1 MERGYS
7 FSVSGLPTATNN
19 LGGPFRGYSPQ
30 QSISNYK
37 DSSNVMARKE
47 LVKSWNTAYA
57 TGTVNGKKRITT
69 PFRAVTN
76 TGDFLSRTNYIC
88 GGPNPANNTH
98 ATAARQLGLGG
109 IMNACDAT
117 KIQPSSCNVKFVAD
131 SSDYTK
137 FRRQTACNKN
147 YNDLKFGGYNH
158 SAYVPLM
165 SVRGGSKLPPH

>member
-7 FSVSGLPTATNN
+7 FSVAGLPTATNN

-57 TGTVNGKKRITT
+57 TGTVNGKKRIIT

-98 ATAARQLGLGG
+98 VGYRISLGG
-109 IMNACDAT
+109 IMNNCDNSN
-117 KIQPSSCNVKFVAD
+117 IPSSSCNVKFVPDA
-131 SSDYTK
+131 SDYTK
-137 FRRQTACNKN
+137 YKKQRAVNQN
-147 YNDLKFGGYNH
+147 YNDLKNGGYNN
-158 SAYVPLM
+158 SAYTNLTA
-165 SVRGGSKLPPH
+165 VRS

>member
-1 MERGYS
+1 MT
-7 FSVSGLPTATNN
+7 LPTNTNN
-19 LGGPFRGYSPQ
+19 LGGPYQGYSGK

-37 DSSNVMARKE
+37 DGDSVTTRRE
-47 LVKSWNTAYA
+47 LRKSWNTSYA
-57 TGTVNGKKRITT
+57 TGNVNGYNRRIG

-76 TGDFLSRTNYIC
+76 SGDFLSRPNYIC

-98 ATAARQLGLGG
+98 ATPARQLGLGG
-109 IMNACDAT
+109 IMNACDT
-117 KIQPSSCNVKFVAD
+117 TNIPSSSCNVKFVAD

-147 YNDLKFGGYNH
+147 YNDLKFGGYNN

-165 SVRGGSKLPPH
+165 AVRGSNLPPN

>member
-1 MERGYS
+1 MEFGFS
-7 FSVSGLPTATNN
+7 FSVAGLPTATNN
-19 LGGPFRGYSPQ
+19 LGGPYRGYSPQ

-76 TGDFLSRTNYIC
+76 TGDFLARNNYIC
-88 GGPNPANNTH
+88 GCPTPANNTH
-98 ATAARQLGLGG
+98 VGYKISLGG
-109 IMNACDAT
+109 IMNNCDQT
-117 KIQPSSCNVKFVAD
+117 NIPSSSCNVKFVPD

-137 FRRQTACNKN
+137 YKRQRAVNQN
-147 YNDLKFGGYNH
+147 YNDLKNGGYNN
-158 SAYVPLM
+158 SAYTNLM
-165 SVRGGSKLPPH
+165 AVRRS

>member
-1 MERGYS
+1 MELGFT
-7 FSVSGLPTATNN
+7 FSVAGLPTATNN
-19 LGGPFRGYSPQ
+19 LGGPYRGYSPQ

-57 TGTVNGKKRITT
+57 TGTVNGQKRITT

-76 TGDFLSRTNYIC
+76 TGDFLARKNYIC

-98 ATAARQLGLGG
+98 VGYKISLGG
-109 IMNACDAT
+109 IVNNCDSSNV
-117 KIQPSSCNVKFVAD
+117 PSSSCNVKFVPD

-137 FRRQTACNKN
+137 YKRQRAVNQN
-147 YNDLKFGGYNH
+147 YNDLKYGGYNN
-158 SAYVPLM
+158 SAYTNLTA
-165 SVRGGSKLPPH
+165 VRS